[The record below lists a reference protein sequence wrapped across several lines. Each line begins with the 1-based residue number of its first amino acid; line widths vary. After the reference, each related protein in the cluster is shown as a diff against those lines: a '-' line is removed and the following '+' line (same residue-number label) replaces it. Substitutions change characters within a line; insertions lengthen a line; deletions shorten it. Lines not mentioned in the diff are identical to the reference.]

1 MKQYITGIIA
11 VVIAIGMAAFT
22 APAKKPLSTFTFR
35 FTPATYTQ
43 PLVETNNNWV
53 SGASLCGGTANKACQ
68 MEVDEAY
75 THLNGSDRVL
85 NTSGS
90 VIVIKAK
97 KGVNGTDYVPD
108 PTASTGISSSTNKP

>member
-1 MKQYITGIIA
+1 MNRYLTAMAA
-11 VVIAIGMAAFT
+11 VIIAIGMAAFT
-22 APAKKPLSTFTFR
+22 APSKKHVTTYTFR
-35 FTPATYTQ
+35 FTPATSTQ
-43 PLVETNNNWV
+43 PQVETNGNWV

-75 THLNGSDRVL
+75 THLDGSTRVL

-97 KGVNGTDYVPD
+97 KGANQTDYVPD
-108 PTASTGISSSTNKP
+108 PAASTGISSATDKP